1 MAAYDV
7 AALEKLVE
15 QFQKIPS
22 IGRKTAQRM
31 AFHVLDLPE
40 NEAKEF
46 ADAIMD
52 AHTKIHHCSL
62 CHNLTENELCPICES
77 VTRDHSLLCVVE
89 DPRDIPAIE
98 RTREFSGVYHVL
110 HGTISPMN
118 GVGPDQLTIKSLVE
132 RVSKGD
138 IKEVI
143 MATNPTLEGDTTA
156 MYIGKLLKPFE
167 VKVTRL
173 AYGIPVGADIEY
185 ADDVTLLRALE
196 GRREL

>member
-1 MAAYDV
+1 MATYDV

-31 AFHVLDLPE
+31 AFHVLDLPD

-46 ADAIMD
+46 ADAIME

-77 VTRDHSLLCVVE
+77 TTRDHSVLCVVE
-89 DPRDIPAIE
+89 DPRDVPALE
-98 RTREFSGVYHVL
+98 RTREFQGVYHVL

-118 GVGPDQLTIKSLVE
+118 GVGPEQLTIKSLVE
-132 RVSKGD
+132 RVANGEV
-138 IKEVI
+138 KEVI

>member
-1 MAAYDV
+1 MATYDV

-31 AFHVLDLPE
+31 AFHVLDLPD

-46 ADAIMD
+46 ADAIME
-52 AHTKIHHCSL
+52 AHTKIHHCTL

-89 DPRDIPAIE
+89 DPRDVPALE
-98 RTREFSGVYHVL
+98 RTREFQGVYHVL

-118 GVGPDQLTIKSLVE
+118 GVGPEQLTIKSLVE
-132 RVSKGD
+132 RVATGE
-138 IKEVI
+138 INEVI

>member
-46 ADAIMD
+46 ADAILE

>member
-1 MAAYDV
+1 MATYDV

-31 AFHVLDLPE
+31 AFHVLDLPD

-46 ADAIMD
+46 ADAIME

-77 VTRDHSLLCVVE
+77 NSRDHSLLCVVE
-89 DPRDIPAIE
+89 DPRDVPALE
-98 RTREFSGVYHVL
+98 RTREFQGVYHVL

-118 GVGPDQLTIKSLVE
+118 GVGPEQLTIKSLVE
-132 RVSKGD
+132 RVADGE

>member
-1 MAAYDV
+1 MATYDV

-46 ADAIMD
+46 ADAIME
-52 AHTKIHHCSL
+52 AHTKIHHCTL

-77 VTRDHSLLCVVE
+77 ITRDHSLLCVVE
-89 DPRDIPAIE
+89 DPRDVPALE

-118 GVGPDQLTIKSLVE
+118 GIGPEQLTIKSLVE
-132 RVSKGD
+132 RVSQGE

>member
-1 MAAYDV
+1 MATYDV

-46 ADAIMD
+46 ADAILE

-62 CHNLTENELCPICES
+62 CHNLTENDLCPICES

-89 DPRDIPAIE
+89 DPRDVPALE

-118 GVGPDQLTIKSLVE
+118 GVGPEQLTIKSLVE

>member
-1 MAAYDV
+1 MATYDV

-15 QFQKIPS
+15 QFQKMPS